1 MCMRIHIERDMRQ
14 RNSEFL
20 VAMEG
25 KRPHQQRVNL
35 ESESLTVYRFFLVL
49 FFQKKY
55 KTDPHLSPFRSLEDK
70 VENLVSNYSASYP
83 NKNLSFTITTILPR
97 VSTVA
102 SCFSKSS
109 GVLFNHSPLASTTRV
124 FFTPSL
130 HSLPLFLQSFPQ
142 SSGAWRFNRF
152 VPIEIPKMPSL
163 TVEASFSSSR
173 YIDWRVE
180 NSGSQRAK
188 SPKSPR

>member
-1 MCMRIHIERDMRQ
+1 MIYVYE
-14 RNSEFL
+14 NSYRTRHEAKKFGVFSCNGGEETTLAKSKPREWVFDCLSFL
-20 VAMEG
+20 FS
-25 KRPHQQRVNL
+25 P
-35 ESESLTVYRFFLVL
+35 FLPK
-49 FFQKKY
+49 KKY

-124 FFTPSL
+124 FFTPSF

-180 NSGSQRAK
+180 NSGS
-188 SPKSPR
+188 